1 MDTYILAQQ
10 YNLMMS
16 NKLKK
21 SHFNFNL
28 VSRSKSSL
36 ARCLHRA
43 GKWTSFITVQL
54 SHAAISSEIELD
66 GTAAPFKAA
75 ILKTLQNVHC
85 FEG

>member
-10 YNLMMS
+10 YNLMVS

-28 VSRSKSSL
+28 VSCRKSSL

-43 GKWTSFITVQL
+43 GKWTSYIKVQL
-54 SHAAISSEIELD
+54 SHVAISSKIELD
-66 GTAAPFKAA
+66 GTAAPSKAA
-75 ILKTLQNVHC
+75 ILKAL
-85 FEG
+85 